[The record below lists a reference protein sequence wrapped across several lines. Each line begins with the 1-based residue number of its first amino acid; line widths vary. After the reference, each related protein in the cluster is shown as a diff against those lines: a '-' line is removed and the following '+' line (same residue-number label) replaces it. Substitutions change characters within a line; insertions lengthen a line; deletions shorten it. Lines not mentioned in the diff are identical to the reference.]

1 MAIKPLRD
9 CVVVKAITQ
18 EEKTK
23 SGIVL
28 PDTAAKE
35 KPEQGKVIACG
46 PKIKDI
52 KKGDIII
59 FESYSPTEIKV
70 DNEDFLVIKEE
81 NILAIIVK

>member
-1 MAIKPLRD
+1 MTIKPLRD

-28 PDTAAKE
+28 PDTAEKE
-35 KPEQGKVIACG
+35 KPEQGKVIAVG

-59 FESYSPTEIKV
+59 FESYSPTEIKI
-70 DNEDFLVIKEE
+70 DSEELLVIKEE
-81 NILAIIVK
+81 NILACLNK